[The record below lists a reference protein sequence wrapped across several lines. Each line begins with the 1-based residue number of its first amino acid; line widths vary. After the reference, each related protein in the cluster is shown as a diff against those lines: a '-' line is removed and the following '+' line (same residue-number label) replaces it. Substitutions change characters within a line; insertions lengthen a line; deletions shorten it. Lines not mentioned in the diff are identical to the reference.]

1 MPNTIKLTQKQFNM
15 SQIKPIRTKA
25 DYKKAIKRID
35 EIILSNPK
43 KGSAL
48 YNELDVWGTLAAAYE
63 DIHFPIEA
71 PNPVDAI
78 KYLMEEKDLKAKDL
92 VQYFGSKGIVSE
104 FLSHKRGLS
113 IKIIKALHEGLG
125 IPYELLIA

>member
-1 MPNTIKLTQKQFNM
+1 MPNTIRLTQRQFRM
-15 SQIKPIRTKA
+15 RAIKPIRTKT
-25 DYKKAIKRID
+25 DYKNAMKRID

-43 KGSAL
+43 KGSAS
-48 YNELDVWGTLAAAYE
+48 YNELDVLGTLVAAYE
-63 DIHFPIEA
+63 EIHFPIEA

-113 IKIIKALHEGLG
+113 IKIIKELHKGLG

>member
-1 MPNTIKLTQKQFNM
+1 MQKQFKM
-15 SQIKPIRTKA
+15 SAIRPIRTKS
-25 DYKKAIKRID
+25 DYKKAINRID

-43 KGSAL
+43 KGSLL
-48 YNELDVWGTLAAAYE
+48 YNELDVLGTLVSSYE
-63 DIHFPIEA
+63 DEHFPIAAPSPVEA
-71 PNPVDAI
+71 VKFI
-78 KYLMEEKDLKAKDL
+78 MEENQLKAKDL
-92 VQYFGSKGIVSE
+92 VKYFGSKGIVSE